1 LTRVVF
7 ITQQFDPDDPMLA
20 TTVPQVAAIARRVS
34 EVVVVADRVVAA
46 ALPPNARA
54 YSFRAAT
61 KAGRGARLLR
71 AVARE
76 LPGLRRGGAVVAH
89 MCPVYAIDVAPLVRP
104 AGVPLVLWWSH
115 WKLDGVVRLAERVST
130 AVVSVGPTTF
140 PLASDKLTT
149 VGQAIDVASFA
160 ERDGYAHEG
169 PLRVVVANRYSPAKG
184 VDTILR
190 ATRLALDAGADLRL
204 DVYGPAPNAEAV
216 AERDRLERL
225 AGELGLAGRAELHG
239 GVTRAEIV
247 DLLGEADLLV
257 NNAPG
262 GADRIVYE
270 AAAAGVPVLA
280 SNPAHVNVLDPDAF
294 FDRDDADGLAAKLAA
309 VAALSPAERAGIG
322 RRLRERARSGHSV
335 DSWAA
340 GLLRAAG
347 LEST

>member
-7 ITQQFDPDDPMLA
+7 VTQQFDPDDPMLA

-34 EVVVVADRVVAA
+34 EVVVVADRVVPG

-54 YSFRAAT
+54 HSFHAAT

-71 AVARE
+71 AVGRE

-115 WKLDGVVRLAERVST
+115 WKLDRVVRLAERVST

-140 PLASDKLTT
+140 PMPSAKLTT
-149 VGQAIDVASFA
+149 VGQAIDVASFPA
-160 ERDGYAHEG
+160 RDGYAHDG

-190 ATRLALDAGADLRL
+190 ATRLALDAGAELRL

-216 AERDRLERL
+216 AERARLERL
-225 AGELGLAGRAELHG
+225 VGELGLTGRVELHG

-247 DLLGEADLLV
+247 ELLGEADLLV

-280 SNPAHVNVLDPDAF
+280 SNPAHVNVLDEDAF
-294 FDRDDADGLAAKLAA
+294 FDRDDADGLAAKLTA
-309 VAALSPAERAGIG
+309 VASLSPAERADVG
-322 RRLRERARSGHSV
+322 RRLRERARNGHSV

-347 LEST
+347 LDSP